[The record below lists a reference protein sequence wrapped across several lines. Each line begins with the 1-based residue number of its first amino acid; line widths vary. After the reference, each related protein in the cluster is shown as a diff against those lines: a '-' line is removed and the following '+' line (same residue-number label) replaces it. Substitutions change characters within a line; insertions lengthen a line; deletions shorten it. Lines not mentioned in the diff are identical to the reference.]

1 MERGQ
6 FRYANGRIADESSLL
21 QFMYKINFLTHVKN
35 LMMGLL
41 KENILKKIN
50 IYLLKLRTL
59 VTIGRYTQLFDG
71 L

>member
-1 MERGQ
+1 MLMVVLLMSRL
-6 FRYANGRIADESSLL
+6 YCSLCIKSIFL
-21 QFMYKINFLTHVKN
+21 QHVKN